1 MDGYMDDLRITKH
14 KAIYSS
20 FNMAGP
26 LKYKTVPVPNE
37 KLTTTPSIH
46 AHHPH
51 HSHRQSRAH
60 QTRATP
66 AYFGRPATKVA
77 SFTCTANTANA
88 ATGNEVGVGCALPN
102 NGPYVRPLRTT
113 SDDLTAMVATV
124 EAYEVALGN
133 GGEGSACATHPTSDA
148 CRNML
153 LDTELF
159 TAPKGYFCSTNCAIT
174 GNAVSNQPGAIYTF
188 STPMTVSGLRVI
200 NHVNG

>member
-26 LKYKTVPVPNE
+26 LKYKTVPIPNE
-37 KLTTTPSIH
+37 KLTTTPTIH
-46 AHHPH
+46 AQHPH

-60 QTRATP
+60 QTRTTP

-102 NGPYVRPLRTT
+102 NGPHIRALKTT
-113 SDDLTAMVATV
+113 ANDLTANV
-124 EAYEVALGN
+124 
-133 GGEGSACATHPTSDA
+133 S
-148 CRNML
+148 
-153 LDTELF
+153 LDTRWSSLAGEY
-159 TAPKGYFCSTNCAIT
+159 GY
-174 GNAVSNQPGAIYTF
+174 VDQVP
-188 STPMTVSGLRVI
+188 R
-200 NHVNG
+200 